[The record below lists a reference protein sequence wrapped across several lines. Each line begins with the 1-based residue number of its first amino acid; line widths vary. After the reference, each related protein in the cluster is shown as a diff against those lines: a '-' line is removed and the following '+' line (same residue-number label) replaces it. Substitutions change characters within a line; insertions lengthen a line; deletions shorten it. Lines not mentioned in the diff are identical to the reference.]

1 MIQSSLL
8 HEEYREKTSY
18 ETEDGV
24 ELRKSGVDEG
34 VCHHVV
40 ALGHSHDTVGA
51 DMALADA
58 REEAYETYSETYT
71 EAEHR
76 VVHKPLVALEQPD
89 EECHESVET
98 LCCRKGGENHVA

>member
-1 MIQSSLL
+1 MLYLVIEKENATMWRVNNKSCHHDLALCHHRFDRTCMIQSSLL

-40 ALGHSHDTVGA
+40 ALGLSLIHI
-51 DMALADA
+51 
-58 REEAYETYSETYT
+58 
-71 EAEHR
+71 
-76 VVHKPLVALEQPD
+76 
-89 EECHESVET
+89 
-98 LCCRKGGENHVA
+98 